1 MLLAWS
7 IYFDNSNNGIINNM
21 KNDIFKKDLTI
32 VRNYTIKKSV
42 VLGIQKIAK
51 ETGLSESR
59 VVTLILED
67 YLKNQGDM

>member
-1 MLLAWS
+1 
-7 IYFDNSNNGIINNM
+7 M
-21 KNDIFKKDLTI
+21 KNNIFKKDLTI